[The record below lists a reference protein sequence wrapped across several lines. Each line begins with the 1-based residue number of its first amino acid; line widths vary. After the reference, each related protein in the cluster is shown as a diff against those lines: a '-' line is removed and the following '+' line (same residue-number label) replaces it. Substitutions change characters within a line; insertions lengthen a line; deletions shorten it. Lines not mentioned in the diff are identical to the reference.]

1 MSTRPVRLP
10 PATGFW
16 AVAAT
21 LTVLLAASAA
31 PSPLFPVY
39 EDRWGLGPTAVTLVF
54 AVYAATLL
62 LTLLTAGSLSDHL
75 GRRPVALAGV
85 LGVVAATVLFTR
97 ADSVGWLL
105 AARALQGV
113 STGAAIGSL
122 GAALLDL
129 QRPGRQLAQ
138 LVNGAAP
145 PVGLTLGALG
155 SGLLVQFAPAPTRLV
170 YVVFAALLLL
180 CAAALWF
187 LPSTAERVP
196 GALASL
202 RPTVAVPAATR
213 PALLHAAPAFV
224 GSWALGG
231 LYLSLGPSLAA
242 QVLGRGDHL
251 VGGLVVASV
260 AGVGALVGVLSR
272 HADAA
277 RVVALGSAA
286 FVVGPLLLVVALEQ
300 RSTAGFFL
308 GAALSGVG
316 FGAGF
321 QGALRTVL
329 ATAPAAGRAGVLSAV
344 YVLSYLAFGVPAVV
358 AGLLA
363 PTTGLER
370 ATDGYSAL
378 VVVLG
383 VLGLVLAGRAAR
395 SARAQRVRG
404 GEPGLPPLPGA

>member
-1 MSTRPVRLP
+1 VPARPLRLSRT
-10 PATGFW
+10 AGFW
-16 AVAAT
+16 VVTAT
-21 LTVLLAASAA
+21 LTVLMAASAA

-39 EDRWGLGPTAVTLVF
+39 EQRWGVGPTAVTLVF

-62 LTLLTAGSLSDHL
+62 AALLTVGSLSDHL
-75 GRRPVALAGV
+75 GRRPVVLAGV
-85 LGVVAATVLFTR
+85 LGVVVALALFVR

-113 STGAAIGSL
+113 GTGTAIGAL

-129 QRPGRQLAQ
+129 QRPGRQVAQ

-155 SGLLVQFAPAPTRLV
+155 SGLLVQVGPAPTRLV
-170 YVVFAALLLL
+170 YVVLAGLLVVAAL
-180 CAAALWF
+180 ALWL
-187 LPSTAERVP
+187 LPAAAERVP

-202 RPTVAVPAATR
+202 RPHVSVPAPTR
-213 PALLHAAPAFV
+213 PAMLRAAPAFI

-231 LYLSLGPSLAA
+231 LFLSLGPSLAA
-242 QVLGRGDHL
+242 QVLGRGDHV

-260 AGVGALVGVLSR
+260 AGVGAVVGVLSR
-272 HADAA
+272 HRVPE

-286 FVVGPLLLVVALEQ
+286 FVLGPLLLVAALEQ
-300 RSTAGFFL
+300 RSTAGFFV
-308 GAALSGVG
+308 GAVVSGVG

-329 ATAPAAGRAGVLSAV
+329 GTAPADQRAGVLAAV
-344 YVLSYLAFGVPAVV
+344 YVLSYLAFGLPAVV
-358 AGLLA
+358 AGFLA
-363 PTTGLER
+363 PAVGLER
-370 ATDGYSAL
+370 AADGYAGL

-383 VLGLVLAGRAAR
+383 LVGLVLA
-395 SARAQRVRG
+395 ARARTVRARRPAG
-404 GEPGLPPLPGA
+404 LDLPPA